1 MLGVALVALFCII
14 EATGQ
19 YHEEPVKT
27 IDQAKVKE
35 KTPLRLPR
43 RLAEGLSLPKAG

>member
-19 YHEEPVKT
+19 YHEEPVKS
-27 IDQAKVKE
+27 IDQSKAKDQA
-35 KTPLRLPR
+35 PLRLSR
-43 RLAEGLSLPKAG
+43 RLAERLSLPKAG